1 MKLLVFLTVAPMLYW
16 GISLIADES
25 FLSGKLHRVLIAT
38 KGRSFGNSHR
48 INPDRMHPGRT
59 DSDRM
64 HPGSTH
70 SDLITAIVTSLLL
83 VIVGLFYF
91 TWKNLSIFWIY
102 LATAGICYSFLNKG
116 KARRARRKWQMQ
128 VDMELP
134 GLTQAL
140 TLMISAGVS
149 PMRAMQVISSRSD
162 SVGAKELRL
171 LVSEVL
177 EGKSTVRAIDDF
189 ARRVESFGSRRFS
202 NALSIA
208 IERGTPLVPVLT
220 ALLKDA
226 QVDSK
231 NELLRRAGKAEIALM
246 LPVVFLLLPISVL
259 FALFPSVTQLQV
271 F

>member
-1 MKLLVFLTVAPMLYW
+1 MKILVFLTVAPMLYW

-38 KGRSFGNSHR
+38 KGRSFGNSYR
-48 INPDRMHPGRT
+48 IN
-59 DSDRM
+59 SDRM
-64 HPGSTH
+64 HSGRTN

-102 LATAGICYSFLNKG
+102 LTIAAICYSFLHRG
-116 KARRARRKWQMQ
+116 KARRARRKWQRQ

-162 SVGAKELRL
+162 SVGANEMRL

-177 EGKSTVRAIDDF
+177 EGKSTVWAIDDF
-189 ARRVESFGSRRFS
+189 ARRVESVGSRRFS

-259 FALFPSVTQLQV
+259 FALFPSITQLQV